1 MRSLA
6 AAVML
11 IGLVIAGHAESQT
24 LRSDLPLWHDDQGAE
39 DIYPQNFFNEDTFG
53 CEHAIWPGLYTFTP
67 TDGERYPEVWRL
79 QNYGVVHC
87 AIVYGLGDTVDEA
100 ASNFI
105 SHAWI
110 VKLGEARQD
119 EQIVRLLALQI
130 GVRQG
135 SEYVLL
141 AHRVDDDSAPVLDVL
156 DAPCPANARRDQARI
171 DLWSADNC
179 VISSQDMLRT
189 MAREALGRAT
199 LGQLAYIEDD
209 RDSGAAPEADAPR

>member
-67 TDGERYPEVWRL
+67 TDGERYP
-79 QNYGVVHC
+79 
-87 AIVYGLGDTVDEA
+87 
-100 ASNFI
+100 
-105 SHAWI
+105 
-110 VKLGEARQD
+110 
-119 EQIVRLLALQI
+119 
-130 GVRQG
+130 
-135 SEYVLL
+135 
-141 AHRVDDDSAPVLDVL
+141 
-156 DAPCPANARRDQARI
+156 QARI